1 MPRVATLVLALVL
14 GSGLMPAQ
22 PAAAGA
28 SAPTEPAGLGPAP
41 RPDPA
46 LLSQCTGS
54 APITCTY
61 DLPPGDYDVTVVL
74 GNHREAGQTEV
85 LAEARRLMVSAV
97 ATAADE
103 LVRRTFTVNVRT
115 PEGQQNGF
123 GGPGNPGLTLTF
135 TGSAPK
141 VSGIGIAPSSG
152 PRLFLAGDST
162 VTDQET
168 APYTGWGQ
176 RLPRHFRHGLAVVNH
191 SGSGESSV
199 SFLAK
204 PEMSADMRPQ
214 LRPGDVVLVQFGH
227 NDKQTTAEQFRA
239 NLTEI
244 VTDIRSTGATPVLVM
259 PIVRRWFTGT
269 KLNST
274 GLIVNGLGVDL
285 PAEMRSVAAAEGVAL
300 IDLTA
305 RSQAVVEGL
314 GPEAAKALYLTREKR
329 DDTHTSEYGATVYA
343 DLVADGLRDLNLIN
357 DRYWTPTE

>member
-1 MPRVATLVLALVL
+1 MLRVAVTVLALVL
-14 GSGLMPAQ
+14 GVQMI
-22 PAAAGA
+22 PAAAADVEAAG
-28 SAPTEPAGLGPAP
+28 SAAGLGPAP
-41 RPDPA
+41 KPDPA
-46 LLSQCTGS
+46 LLAQCAGT

-61 DLPPGDYDVTVVL
+61 DVPPGDYDVTVVL
-74 GNHREAGQTEV
+74 GNRHRPGQTAV
-85 LAEARRLMVSAV
+85 YAEARRLMVASV
-97 ATAADE
+97 GTAADE
-103 LVRRTFTVNVRT
+103 LVRKTFTVNVRN

-123 GGPGNPGLTLTF
+123 GGPGTPGLTLTF
-135 TGSAPK
+135 MGSAPQL
-141 VSGIGIAPSSG
+141 SGIGLARAGSAV
-152 PRLFLAGDST
+152 RVFLAGDST

-176 RLPRHFRHGLAVVNH
+176 RLPHSFRHGLSVVNH
-191 SGSGESSV
+191 SGSGESSM

-204 PEMSADMRPQ
+204 PEMWGAMQPQ

-239 NLTEI
+239 NLTES
-244 VTDIRSTGATPVLVM
+244 VTRIRTTGATPVLVT

-285 PAEMRSVAAAEGVAL
+285 PAEMRSVAASEGVEL

-305 RSQAVVEGL
+305 RTQAVVESL

-329 DDTHTSEYGATVYA
+329 DDTHISEYGATVYA
-343 DLVADGLRDLNLIN
+343 GLVATALHDLDLIN
-357 DRYWTPTE
+357 DRYWNPTE

>member
-1 MPRVATLVLALVL
+1 MSRLATLGLALVL
-14 GSGLMPAQ
+14 GVQVMAASAAAVE
-22 PAAAGA
+22 PAAPGLG
-28 SAPTEPAGLGPAP
+28 SAPK
-41 RPDPA
+41 PDPA

-54 APITCTY
+54 APVTCTY
-61 DLPPGDYDVTVVL
+61 DVPPGDYDVTVVL

-85 LAEARRLMVSAV
+85 LAEARRLMVSSV
-97 ATAADE
+97 QTAADE

-123 GGPGNPGLTLTF
+123 GGPGTPGLTLTF
-135 TGSAPK
+135 NGSAPK
-141 VSGIGIAPSSG
+141 VSGIGIAPASG

-176 RLPRHFRHGLAVVNH
+176 RLPRNFRHGLSVVNH

-204 PEMSADMRPQ
+204 PELWAAMRPQ
-214 LRPGDVVLVQFGH
+214 LRVGDVVLVQFGH
-227 NDKQTTAEQFRA
+227 NDKQTTAGQFRA

-244 VTDIRSTGATPVLVM
+244 VTNIRATGATPVLVT

-274 GLIVNGLGVDL
+274 GLIINGLGADL

-305 RSQAVVEGL
+305 RSQAAVEGL
-314 GPEAAKALYLTREKR
+314 GPDAAKALYLTREKR

-343 DLVADGLRDLNLIN
+343 DLVADGLRDLILIN
-357 DRYWTPTE
+357 DRYWSPAE

>member
-1 MPRVATLVLALVL
+1 MWRLGVAGVLLVTQ
-14 GSGLMPAQ
+14 LMPGT
-22 PAAAGA
+22 PAAAQV
-28 SAPTEPAGLGPAP
+28 
-41 RPDPA
+41 DH
-46 LLSQCTGS
+46 CTGQG
-54 APITCTY
+54 PVTCSY
-61 DLPPGDYDVTVVL
+61 DVPPGDYDVTVVL
-74 GNHREAGQTEV
+74 GNKPEPTEV
-85 LAEARRLMVSAV
+85 LAEARRLMVSSTSEHV
-97 ATAADE
+97 
-103 LVRRTFTVNVRT
+103 LHFTVNVRD

-123 GGPGNPGLTLTF
+123 GGPGTPGLQLTI
-135 TGSAPK
+135 TGSAPAN
-141 VSGIGIAPSSG
+141 VVVTQSPSSTR
-152 PRLFLAGDST
+152 RLFLAGDST

-176 RLPRHFRHGLAVVNH
+176 RLPRLFGHGLSVVNH

-204 PEMSADMRPQ
+204 PELWGALEPQ

-244 VTDIRSTGATPVLVM
+244 VNNIRATGATPVLVT
-259 PIVRRWFTGT
+259 PIVRRWFTGA

-285 PAEMRSVAAAEGVAL
+285 PLEMRTVAAAENVAL

-305 RSQAVVEGL
+305 RTQAVVEAL

-329 DDTHTSEYGATVYA
+329 DDTHTSEYGATVYS
-343 DLVADGLRDLNLIN
+343 DLVATALHDLNLIDN
-357 DRYWTPTE
+357 RYWNPTE